1 MIAGGGQALDLA
13 LATWRAPAFVEAA
26 RRRPLPEGM
35 ELLLRLAGGDADL
48 AERGAR
54 ASGETPEV
62 VVEAAAFFLQQVLF
76 APDADSYRVL
86 GVAPDAPDARIKQH
100 YRLLVRWLHPDRHG
114 ADAWESLYADR
125 VNRAWQDLRHP
136 DKRAEYDRQRAAQAW
151 ETETDYVA
159 PPMPA
164 PSLRFAWEEAPVSGS
179 SHRRLPALVLGGLA
193 LISALTLALMWYG
206 RTPHPPRP
214 AARIAAAAPPLG
226 SDPVGSDP
234 GFALAATVE
243 KPGSDPGGSDPMADP
258 MDPGA
263 SRPMEPTA
271 PTPLN
276 EADAHAVL
284 SAFVAAYSAGDLPA
298 LMALFTRDARN
309 NRGGI
314 EAIAFDY
321 QSLFERTEQRAIELE
336 PTAWISH
343 GEHGTVLA
351 RYRAEV
357 RAPDQRRPSRSE
369 GEIRFDLR
377 RVGSG
382 IRITQV
388 RHGVD

>member
-1 MIAGGGQALDLA
+1 
-13 LATWRAPAFVEAA
+13 
-26 RRRPLPEGM
+26 
-35 ELLLRLAGGDADL
+35 
-48 AERGAR
+48 
-54 ASGETPEV
+54 
-62 VVEAAAFFLQQVLF
+62 
-76 APDADSYRVL
+76 
-86 GVAPDAPDARIKQH
+86 
-100 YRLLVRWLHPDRHG
+100 
-114 ADAWESLYADR
+114 
-125 VNRAWQDLRHP
+125 
-136 DKRAEYDRQRAAQAW
+136 
-151 ETETDYVA
+151 
-159 PPMPA
+159 
-164 PSLRFAWEEAPVSGS
+164 
-179 SHRRLPALVLGGLA
+179 
-193 LISALTLALMWYG
+193 
-206 RTPHPPRP
+206 
-214 AARIAAAAPPLG
+214 
-226 SDPVGSDP
+226 
-234 GFALAATVE
+234 
-243 KPGSDPGGSDPMADP
+243 MADP

-382 IRITQV
+382 IRISQV